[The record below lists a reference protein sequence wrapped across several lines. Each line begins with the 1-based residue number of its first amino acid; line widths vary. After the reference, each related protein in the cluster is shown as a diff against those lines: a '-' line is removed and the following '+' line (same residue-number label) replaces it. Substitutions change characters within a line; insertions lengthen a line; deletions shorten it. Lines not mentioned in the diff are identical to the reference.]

1 LPVTIVEVGPC
12 VVVQKKSVESDGYA
26 CLQLGFQDEKKQ
38 RINKPQEGHFKKAG
52 VAAKRH
58 LKEFK
63 FCDEVYSSLKVGDE
77 VTIDQFQENEFVDVI
92 GTSKGKGFAGVV
104 KKFGFKGRPATHG
117 THESFRGPGSIGMH
131 QTPGRVVKGRKM
143 PGHLG
148 DERTSIQNLKVVKV
162 EKETRLLYIL
172 GAIPGSKNSLVIIRD
187 SVKKPSEPFYIKN
200 EQEANK
206 EEQSN

>member
-1 LPVTIVEVGPC
+1 MSIVPVNKGILGKKVGTSQIFAAKDGKRLPVTIVEVGPC

-92 GTSKGKGFAGVV
+92 GT
-104 KKFGFKGRPATHG
+104 
-117 THESFRGPGSIGMH
+117 
-131 QTPGRVVKGRKM
+131 
-143 PGHLG
+143 
-148 DERTSIQNLKVVKV
+148 
-162 EKETRLLYIL
+162 
-172 GAIPGSKNSLVIIRD
+172 
-187 SVKKPSEPFYIKN
+187 
-200 EQEANK
+200 
-206 EEQSN
+206 